1 MHTGSV
7 PRLHDPF
14 HAATLSHVAVKWA
27 PVALLE
33 ATSAHTAGRVREC
46 AWAPRAGYALIREG
60 ASWAERWTQVVWSG
74 RPVACPVSAGILALG
89 CLFAC

>member
-33 ATSAHTAGRVREC
+33 ATSAHTADGVCGSAPERREPGMRSFVRVPVGPNGGRRLC
-46 AWAPRAGYALIREG
+46 GPGGQW
-60 ASWAERWTQVVWSG
+60 
-74 RPVACPVSAGILALG
+74 LALYRP
-89 CLFAC
+89 ASSP